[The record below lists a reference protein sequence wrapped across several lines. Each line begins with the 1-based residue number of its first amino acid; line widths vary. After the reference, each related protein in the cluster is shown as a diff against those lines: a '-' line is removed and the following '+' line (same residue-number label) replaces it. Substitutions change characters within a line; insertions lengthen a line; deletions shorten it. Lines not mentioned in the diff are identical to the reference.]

1 MLARENSYQDLTLGR
16 KDDVTGEEDDMGT
29 TSVIMGQLNVK
40 ISKGNRPSGV
50 RDPVLGHCRLLIS

>member
-29 TSVIMGQLNVK
+29 TSVIRGQINAKLF
-40 ISKGNRPSGV
+40 
-50 RDPVLGHCRLLIS
+50 LGKYY